1 MRREKQSQP
10 AAVPEL
16 EKTELTPQEEQV
28 FTQMIEEML
37 PTSTEETQRF
47 LDGHRQ
53 EAQGQ

>member
-1 MRREKQSQP
+1 MERGKKSSR
-10 AAVPEL
+10 ANVPEL
-16 EKTELTPQEEQV
+16 EKTTLTPQEEQV

-37 PTSTEETQRF
+37 PGTAEETQHF

>member
-1 MRREKQSQP
+1 MERRNKSSHTN
-10 AAVPEL
+10 VPEL
-16 EKTELTPQEEQV
+16 EKTTLTPQEEQV

-37 PTSTEETQRF
+37 PGTAEETQRF